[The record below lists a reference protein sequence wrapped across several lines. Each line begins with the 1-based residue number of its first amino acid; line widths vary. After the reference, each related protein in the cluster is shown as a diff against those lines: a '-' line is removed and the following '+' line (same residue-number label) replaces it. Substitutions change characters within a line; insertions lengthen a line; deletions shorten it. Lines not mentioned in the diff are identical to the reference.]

1 MADIE
6 VTHLHKR
13 YGDEVAVHDISFQV
27 EWGEIFGIV
36 GPNGAGK
43 TTVVESIGGLRRPD
57 GGSVRVLG
65 LDPQRDV
72 AAVRDVLGMQLQRS
86 ELPERITVR
95 EALQLFAS
103 FYRMPA
109 DPERLLEQ
117 FGLVQRR
124 NSSFGTLSGG
134 ERQRLSIALALIGR
148 PRVAILDELTTGL
161 DSQAR
166 RETWALVEQ
175 MRDVGVTVVLVT
187 HFMEEAE
194 RLADRIAVIDAGR
207 LVAVDTPA
215 GLIGRLPGGQR
226 LRFRPSQPVDR
237 LLADLP
243 EVSGVRQSGAAV
255 EVTGRGDLLQAVTGV
270 LAHHDIATTDLRL
283 DQASLDDAFLE
294 LTGRTIEEE
303 S

>member
-6 VTHLHKR
+6 VAHLHKR

-27 EWGEIFGIV
+27 EWGEIFAIV

-65 LDPQRDV
+65 LDPQRDG
-72 AAVRDVLGMQLQRS
+72 AQVREVLGMQLQRS

-95 EALQLFAS
+95 EALQLCAS

-124 NSSFGTLSGG
+124 NSRFATLSGG

-161 DSQAR
+161 DPQAR

-175 MRDVGVTVVLVT
+175 MRDVGS
-187 HFMEEAE
+187 
-194 RLADRIAVIDAGR
+194 
-207 LVAVDTPA
+207 
-215 GLIGRLPGGQR
+215 
-226 LRFRPSQPVDR
+226 PSSSSRTSWKRRNGSPTGSPSSTR
-237 LLADLP
+237 
-243 EVSGVRQSGAAV
+243 AAWS
-255 EVTGRGDLLQAVTGV
+255 R
-270 LAHHDIATTDLRL
+270 
-283 DQASLDDAFLE
+283 
-294 LTGRTIEEE
+294 
-303 S
+303 